1 MKADYILTNGKI
13 YISNQ
18 SCDIAEAVAIAGSEI
33 ICAGNISECEAFK
46 GENTII
52 KDLKGRLVLPGL
64 IDGHTHPETIAKS
77 RWRVVMPYMED
88 KETLLNWIKDYCKT
102 HSAEEVPYILA
113 LGYPATM
120 FDEKGPTKEE
130 LDAYTDGRPVRI
142 QDYTDHACWYNSK
155 ALELMGITEETPDDK
170 SAIPYFVRREK
181 GEPTGW
187 CLEPIPDS
195 EQEDK
200 MYEKIGW
207 YPPKEVTEE
216 SLSPFL
222 DQLKSYGVIGI
233 VDGFTEG
240 ENGIRTFWEMDK
252 AGRLNMYYDGMYR
265 IFGSSQL
272 EEAINTVREWREK
285 YSTDHVRIHKI
296 KLFLDQTNEMGTG
309 ASLEPHYNDPEKTNY
324 GHLNM
329 DEDELTETL
338 LRLNDEKIDLH
349 IHVVCDR
356 AFRTACNAYEKAK
369 SSTEAQGKT
378 WNIFMEL
385 AHCELVHTDD
395 MKRPAELGIIINWSC
410 HWAGGY
416 FGTAAIDYLGR
427 DRWDT
432 MYDFRTFIDSGA
444 VVTYSSDVIGQDE
457 EYRADPYFGM
467 EISARRVDL
476 SYPIEDEICPGGVRT
491 PANAKLT
498 VKEMIKGYTADGAI
512 PLRREE
518 QIGTIEA
525 GKKANLVVLDKDIF
539 GLPDTEIHTAKAEM
553 VMFEGKVICGEI

>member
-13 YISNQ
+13 YKSNQ
-18 SCDIAEAVAIAGSEI
+18 ACDIAEAVAIAGSEI
-33 ICAGNISECEAFK
+33 ICAGSIGECEAFK
-46 GENTII
+46 DENTIV

-77 RWRVVMPYMED
+77 RWRVTMPYMED
-88 KETLLNWIKDYCKT
+88 KEILLNWIKEFCKS
-102 HSAEEVPYILA
+102 HPADEVPYILA

-120 FDEKGPTKEE
+120 FDENGPTKEE

-155 ALELMGITEETPDDK
+155 ALELMEITKDIPDDK
-170 SAIPYFVRREK
+170 SAMPYFVRNDN

-187 CLEPIPDS
+187 CLEPIMNS
-195 EQEDK
+195 GYEDR
-200 MYEKIGW
+200 MFEKIGW

-216 SLSPFL
+216 TLAPFL
-222 DQLKSYGVIGI
+222 NQLKSYGVIGI
-233 VDGFTEG
+233 VDGFTDG
-240 ENGIRTFWEMDK
+240 ENGIKTFCEMDRS
-252 AGRLNMYYDGMYR
+252 GRLNMYYDGMYR
-265 IFGSSQL
+265 IISIKEL
-272 EEAINTVREWREK
+272 DEAIRTIREWQNK
-285 YSTDHVRIHKI
+285 YTTDHVRIHTI

-309 ASLEPHYNDPEKTNY
+309 ASLEPHRNDPEKKNY
-324 GHLNM
+324 GHHNM
-329 DEDELTETL
+329 DEDELTEVLT
-338 LRLNDEKIDLH
+338 RLNDEKIDLH
-349 IHVVCDR
+349 VHVVCDR
-356 AFRTACNAYEKAK
+356 AFRTACNAYERAKA
-369 SSTEAQGKT
+369 SAEVQGKP

-385 AHCELVHTDD
+385 AHCELVHPDD
-395 MKRPAELGIIINWSC
+395 MKRPAQLGIILNWSC

-427 DRWDT
+427 ERWDT

-476 SYPIEDEICPGGVRT
+476 TYPLEDEVCSGGVRT
-491 PANAKLT
+491 PVNAKLT
-498 VKEMIKGYTADGAI
+498 VKEMVRGYTADGAI

-525 GKKANLVVLDKDIF
+525 GKKANLVVLDKAIF
-539 GLPDTEIHTAKAEM
+539 EIPDTEIHTAKAEM
-553 VMFEGKVICGEI
+553 VMFEGKVICGKL